1 MDDII
6 CTFDNLLFNTTIMK
20 IGFSSC
26 SNDEDK
32 SKLVKERIINI
43 RVQHGT
49 GKDINSSDWLFFN
62 SCEDYERAIA
72 FLNENEGYIPLFEQE
87 LQFTSMRC
95 ALSEK
100 QRESIGVEDDLLAT
114 LLNPDGFIRIG
125 NFVFKIDI
133 VNEEAIVW
141 DSNILC
147 MNVC

>member
-32 SKLVKERIINI
+32 SELVKERIINI

-49 GKDINSSDWLFFN
+49 GQDINSSDWLFFN
-62 SCEDYERAIA
+62 SREDYERAIA